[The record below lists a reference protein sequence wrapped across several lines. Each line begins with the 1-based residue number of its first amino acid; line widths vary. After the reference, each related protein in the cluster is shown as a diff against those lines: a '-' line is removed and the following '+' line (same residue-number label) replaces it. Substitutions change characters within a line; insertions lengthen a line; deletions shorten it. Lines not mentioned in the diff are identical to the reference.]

1 MRRGGVFVG
10 VCKWPRRASRR
21 GGAKIGKCQNRQVT
35 SGASRRGHG
44 VASSAA
50 AWVLG
55 CGVLVRLVRG
65 ELACGGEAGL
75 VFRRGR
81 GLWTGARASR
91 SVLSS
96 DASVL
101 VSCVVAVESDGARV
115 GGGALCVLAG
125 GPGRWWIHLLSSPCL
140 PVLKSCKKPQT
151 QHLAAERER
160 TPERLRRSQS
170 SRRSYVGIPTASH
183 SSRRCTILAHEK
195 YLPVSRVRPIMLTWT
210 KPCTA

>member
-1 MRRGGVFVG
+1 MSALSSTLILYHRDCYEIVVRRGGVFVD

-55 CGVLVRLVRG
+55 CGVFVRLVRG

-101 VSCVVAVESDGARV
+101 VSCVVAVVSDGARV
-115 GGGALCVLAG
+115 GGGALCVLARCWRAG
-125 GPGRWWIHLLSSPCL
+125 TMVDPPAQL
-140 PVLKSCKKPQT
+140 PV
-151 QHLAAERER
+151 
-160 TPERLRRSQS
+160 
-170 SRRSYVGIPTASH
+170 PTGPK
-183 SSRRCTILAHEK
+183 I
-195 YLPVSRVRPIMLTWT
+195 V
-210 KPCTA
+210 

>member
-1 MRRGGVFVG
+1 MELRVQQQHGCWDVESSYASYEASWPVEGRRDSSFVDV
-10 VCKWPRRASRR
+10 VC
-21 GGAKIGKCQNRQVT
+21 
-35 SGASRRGHG
+35 
-44 VASSAA
+44 
-50 AWVLG
+50 
-55 CGVLVRLVRG
+55 
-65 ELACGGEAGL
+65 
-75 VFRRGR
+75 

-91 SVLSS
+91 SFLSS

-170 SRRSYVGIPTASH
+170 SRRSNVGIPTASH

-195 YLPVSRVRPIMLTWT
+195 YLPVSRVRPIMLHMDQALYRLNPNNLLTSSQAW
-210 KPCTA
+210 AH